1 MPLCYKEILS
11 LAFVSCFLNRFGIQ
25 FTYHKFPP
33 LKIMQHLVFCDWH
46 PSSSIM
52 FRNFKSHIE
61 LTKIILVFQQ
71 LVF

>member
-33 LKIMQHLVFCDWH
+33 LKIMQHLVFCDWL
-46 PSSSIM
+46 
-52 FRNFKSHIE
+52 R
-61 LTKIILVFQQ
+61 VA
-71 LVF
+71 